1 MKKKPKIMKV
11 PGKKACVNP
20 YLIHLLYLSWTFIT
34 QVNLL
39 FNRSSY

>member
-20 YLIHLLYLSWTFIT
+20 YLIHSSIIFILDIR
-34 QVNLL
+34 N
-39 FNRSSY
+39 SG